1 MERPDGHLHPS
12 VGARRSL
19 TPHTH
24 RDPLCAGQWSMHGVQ
39 QGTGSYSPSPQGGKG
54 SGEGE
59 QRSAMTSR
67 WRPCRGRGLG
77 SAG

>member
-1 MERPDGHLHPS
+1 MERLQGHLHPS

-24 RDPLCAGQWSMHGVQ
+24 RDPLCAGLWSMHGVQ

-59 QRSAMTSR
+59 QQSAMISP
-67 WRPCRGRGLG
+67 WRPRRGRGLG